1 MSIMSLP
8 FYNLINIF
16 FIGVLFSIG
25 AASLFPKLMTHSDK
39 LLGFNSDSF
48 VFCIIAVAI
57 VYEIGIVID
66 RLASL
71 ITERILKSKKSF
83 ENRSFLS
90 QLLQMQWKDYAH
102 FQKAE
107 KKSENIKT
115 LTREYIFSR
124 NNLTLFVILCGAALG
139 MEKYIHA
146 ILFGDLG
153 LLFYF
158 SMKKHADKIAQRVDF
173 STDGLDCQ
181 E

>member
-1 MSIMSLP
+1 MGILALP

-16 FIGVLFSIG
+16 FIGVLFSTG
-25 AASLFPKLMTHSDK
+25 AVIIFPDLMSHSDK
-39 LLGFNSDSF
+39 LLGFNEDSF
-48 VFCIIAVAI
+48 IFCIIAVAV

-66 RLASL
+66 RLSSL
-71 ITERILKSKKSF
+71 IIEKILKSKKSF
-83 ENRSFLS
+83 ETRSFLS
-90 QLLQMQWKDYAH
+90 RLLQMQWKDYAH

-107 KKSENIKT
+107 KNSENIKT

-124 NNLTLFVILCGAALG
+124 NNLTLFLILSLVAVAAN
-139 MEKYIHA
+139 KYIHTMIFA
-146 ILFGDLG
+146 DLA